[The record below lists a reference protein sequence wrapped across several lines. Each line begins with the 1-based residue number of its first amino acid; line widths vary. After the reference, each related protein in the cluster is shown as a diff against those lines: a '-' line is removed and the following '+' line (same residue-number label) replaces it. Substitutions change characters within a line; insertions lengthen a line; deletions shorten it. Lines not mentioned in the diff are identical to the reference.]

1 LRHVCAATA
10 DVLEET
16 KLKKMF
22 AVAALAL
29 AAAATAQAQ
38 NFPTKPI
45 RLIVPNPAGGTVDLL
60 PRLLGEKL
68 QSMLGQPI
76 IVDNRPGA
84 AGNIGAEMV
93 YRAEPDGHTLLV
105 APPPALVVNQNLYP
119 KLGFDPSQ
127 FVPVTIIATV
137 PNALFV
143 NPKVPAN
150 NLREFVAYAKA
161 NGAGL
166 NYGSQGS
173 GSTSHLTA
181 ELFKSMAGA
190 SMTHVPYKGS
200 APALNDLIAG
210 QIDVM
215 FDNLGASMQYVKGGK
230 LKLLGVGSAT
240 RIRSLPDVPA
250 ISESLPGFVAV
261 TWFGVVA
268 PPGTP
273 PAIAQKLQH
282 AFAEAMKDPKVAARM
297 REMSAEP
304 SGTTPAD
311 TASFMKEEAARWK
324 SVIQNAGV
332 KLD

>member
-1 LRHVCAATA
+1 LKSILAA
-10 DVLEET
+10 
-16 KLKKMF
+16 
-22 AVAALAL
+22 AALAL
-29 AAAATAQAQ
+29 AFVAPAHSQ
-38 NFPTKPI
+38 NFPARPI
-45 RLIVPNPAGGTVDLL
+45 RVIVPNPPGGTVDLL

-68 QSMLGQPI
+68 QSILGQPI
-76 IVDNRPGA
+76 VVDNRPGA

-161 NGAGL
+161 NGARM
-166 NYGSQGS
+166 NYGSQGA

-215 FDNLGASMQYVKGGK
+215 FDNLGASMQYVKTGK

-240 RIRSLPDVPA
+240 PIRSLPEVPA
-250 ISESLPGFVAV
+250 IADVLPGFVAV

-273 PAIAQKLQH
+273 PAIAQKLQQ
-282 AFAEAMKDPKVAARM
+282 AFAEAMKDPKVMARM
-297 REMSAEP
+297 QEMSAEP
-304 SGTTPAD
+304 SGATPAQ
-311 TASFMKEEAARWK
+311 TANFMKEEATRWK
-324 SVIQNAGV
+324 SVIQSAGV
-332 KLD
+332 RLD

>member
-1 LRHVCAATA
+1 MKKIFAAATLALAFAATA
-10 DVLEET
+10 H
-16 KLKKMF
+16 
-22 AVAALAL
+22 
-29 AAAATAQAQ
+29 AQ
-38 NFPTKPI
+38 NYPVKPI
-45 RLIVPNPAGGTVDLL
+45 RIVVPNPAGGTADLL

-68 QSMLGQPI
+68 QSILGQPV

-84 AGNIGAEMV
+84 AGNIGAELV
-93 YRAEPDGHTLLV
+93 YRAEPDGYTLLV

-137 PNALFV
+137 PNGLFV
-143 NPKVPAN
+143 NPKIPAN
-150 NLREFVAYAKA
+150 DLGEFIAYAKA
-161 NGAGL
+161 NGARM

-181 ELFKSMAGA
+181 ELFKSMAAA

-215 FDNLGASMQYVKGGK
+215 FDNLGASMQYVKAGK
-230 LKLLGVGSAT
+230 LKLLGVASAT

-250 ISESLPGFVAV
+250 ISEALPGFVAV
-261 TWFGVVA
+261 AWFGMVA

-273 PAIAQKLQH
+273 PAIAQKLQQ
-282 AFAEAMKDPKVAARM
+282 AVAEAMKDPRVAARM
-297 REMSAEP
+297 QEMTTEP
-304 SGTTPAD
+304 SGATPAE
-311 TASFMKEEAARWK
+311 TANFMKEEAARWK
-324 SVIQNAGV
+324 SVIQSAGV
-332 KLD
+332 RLD

>member
-1 LRHVCAATA
+1 
-10 DVLEET
+10 
-16 KLKKMF
+16 LKSI
-22 AVAALAL
+22 L
-29 AAAATAQAQ
+29 AAAAVALAFVAPAHSQ
-38 NFPTKPI
+38 NFPAKPI
-45 RLIVPNPAGGTVDLL
+45 RVIVPNPPGGTVDLL

-68 QSMLGQPI
+68 QSILGQPI
-76 IVDNRPGA
+76 VVDNRPGA

-143 NPKVPAN
+143 HPKVPAN

-161 NGAGL
+161 NGARM
-166 NYGSQGS
+166 NYGSQGA

-215 FDNLGASMQYVKGGK
+215 FDNLGASMQYVKAGK

-240 RIRSLPDVPA
+240 PIRSLPEVPA
-250 ISESLPGFVAV
+250 IADVLPGFAAV

-273 PAIAQKLQH
+273 SAIAQKLQQ
-282 AFAEAMKDPKVAARM
+282 AFAEAMKDPKVMARM
-297 REMSAEP
+297 QEMSAEP
-304 SGTTPAD
+304 SGATPAQ
-311 TASFMKEEAARWK
+311 TAGFMKEEAARWK
-324 SVIQNAGV
+324 SVIQSAGV
-332 KLD
+332 RLD